1 MRERARSKIERV
13 VRSNSLAG
21 RNIDTPDT
29 TKGGVEDPERCS
41 KEELTEAELKGA
53 KVRKEDVEKCE
64 SIATA
69 PIYGAYE
76 DGTDAEDDSEDD
88 GGTTEDK
95 PNDSE
100 PTWESLELAKNAYT
114 KTVETSH
121 GLKVLYAESTLADSY
136 LAMGDGSIE
145 PENYLLTVKDL
156 EAALGRTRTC
166 PEDSR
171 SLAEDQY
178 QLSKAQA

>member
-53 KVRKEDVEKCE
+53 EVRKEDVEKWE
-64 SIATA
+64 LIATA
-69 PIYGAYE
+69 HIYGANK

-88 GGTTEDK
+88 GETTEDK
-95 PNDSE
+95 PNNLE
-100 PTWESLELAKNAYT
+100 PTWESLELTKNAYN

-121 GLKVLYAESTLADSY
+121 GLKVLHAESTLADTY
-136 LAMGDGSIE
+136 LALGDCSIE
-145 PENYLLTVKDL
+145 AENYLLIVK
-156 EAALGRTRTC
+156 EF
-166 PEDSR
+166 
-171 SLAEDQY
+171 
-178 QLSKAQA
+178 